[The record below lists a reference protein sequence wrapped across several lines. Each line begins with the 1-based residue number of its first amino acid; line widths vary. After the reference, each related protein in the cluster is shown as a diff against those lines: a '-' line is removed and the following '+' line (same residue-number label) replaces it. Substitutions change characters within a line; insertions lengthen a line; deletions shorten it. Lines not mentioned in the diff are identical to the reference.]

1 MMKCCFGQR
10 AWIGL
15 GVLAA
20 GLLIEGPQVGWVAL
34 PVLAGLACPAP
45 MIVMMRGMR
54 RGAGPGTTAPGGG
67 QAAGSPAADGERA
80 AEIARL
86 RREIELLR
94 ARAGGLPV
102 AAAGTGAAAG
112 ASAAAGG
119 AGSAGR
125 GRPAVGG

>member
-15 GVLAA
+15 GVLVA
-20 GLLIEGPQVGWVAL
+20 GLLIAGPQAGWVAL
-34 PVLAGLACPAP
+34 PVLAGLACPVP
-45 MIVMMRGMR
+45 MIAMMRGMR
-54 RGAGPGTTAPGGG
+54 HGAGPGTTAPGGE
-67 QAAGSPAADGERA
+67 QAAGSRVAGGERA

-86 RREIELLR
+86 RRVIELLR

-102 AAAGTGAAAG
+102 AAASTGAAAG
-112 ASAAAGG
+112 ESAAAGR
-119 AGSAGR
+119 ADRAGR